1 MPNGDLSPC
10 KRFVAYL
17 VWAGVTK
24 MINAKQTIGE
34 IAGRQPS
41 TVEVF
46 EQLGIQYC
54 CHGEETVEQICGY
67 LGLPVNGVLS
77 ELNRVADATS
87 TRNAPWAD
95 PILEAL
101 MGNLLRTRKVLV
113 QQDLPRIQQ
122 LAHTVSS
129 CHLREHP
136 NAIHLAY
143 LSATLAHEVTTHF
156 TDEAQTLFP
165 KIRELELAYVGS
177 SSTTVHLDSVRKDLA
192 QMTHEHGEVG
202 DLLSRIQDVTEDY
215 NATAT
220 TCSSYR
226 EICEKLKGVDEEIRH
241 EVHLENNVLY
251 DRALQISGALY
262 G

>member
-1 MPNGDLSPC
+1 
-10 KRFVAYL
+10 
-17 VWAGVTK
+17 
-24 MINAKQTIGE
+24 MINAKQTVGE

-41 TVEVF
+41 TIEVF

-54 CHGEETVEQICGY
+54 CHGEETVEATCGY

-77 ELNRVADATS
+77 ELNRVV
-87 TRNAPWAD
+87 NASGTTKVPCAD

-101 MGNLLRTRKVLV
+101 MGNLLRTRKVMV

-136 NAIHLAY
+136 NAMHIVY
-143 LSATLAHEVTTHF
+143 LSATLAHVVTSHF
-156 TDEAQTLFP
+156 TEEAQTLFP

-177 SSTTVHLDSVRKDLA
+177 SSATVHLDSVRKDLA

-215 NATAT
+215 NATAS
-220 TCSSYR
+220 TCTSYR
-226 EICEKLKGVDEEIRH
+226 EICEKLKGLDGEIRQ
-241 EVHLENNVLY
+241 EVHLENNVLF
-251 DRALQISGALY
+251 DRALQISAALH

>member
-1 MPNGDLSPC
+1 
-10 KRFVAYL
+10 
-17 VWAGVTK
+17 
-24 MINAKQTIGE
+24 MINANQTIGE
-34 IAGRQPS
+34 IARRQPL
-41 TVEVF
+41 TIEVF
-46 EQLGIQYC
+46 ERLGIHYC
-54 CHGEETVEQICGY
+54 CSGEETIEVTCKY
-67 LGLPVNGVLS
+67 LGLPVQGVLS
-77 ELNRVADATS
+77 ELNRAA
-87 TRNAPWAD
+87 NANCTTKAPFAD
-95 PILEAL
+95 PILEVL

-136 NAIHLAY
+136 NAMHLAY
-143 LSATLAHEVTTHF
+143 LSSTLAHEVTSHF
-156 TDEAQTLFP
+156 TEEAQTLFP

-192 QMTHEHGEVG
+192 LMTHEHGEVG
-202 DLLSRIQDVTEDY
+202 DLLSRIQDATENY

-226 EICEKLKGVDEEIRH
+226 EICQKLKAVDEEIRQ
-241 EVHLENNVLY
+241 EVHLENNVLF
-251 DRALQISGALY
+251 DRAQQISSALY

>member
-1 MPNGDLSPC
+1 
-10 KRFVAYL
+10 
-17 VWAGVTK
+17 
-24 MINAKQTIGE
+24 MINANQTIGE

-41 TVEVF
+41 TIEVF

-54 CHGEETVEQICGY
+54 CHGEDTVEAICKY
-67 LGLPVNGVLS
+67 LGLPVKRVLS
-77 ELNRVADATS
+77 ELNRVADANS
-87 TRNAPWAD
+87 TTKAPWAD

-101 MGNLLRTRKVLV
+101 MGKLLRTRAVLI

-122 LAHTVSS
+122 LARTVSS

-136 NAIHLAY
+136 NTIHVAR
-143 LSATLAHEVTTHF
+143 LSATLANEVTSHF
-156 TDEAQTLFP
+156 TEETQILFP

-177 SSTTVHLDSVRKDLA
+177 SSATVHLDSVRNDLA
-192 QMTHEHGEVG
+192 HMTHEHGAVG

-215 NATAT
+215 NGTAT
-220 TCSSYR
+220 ECPSYR
-226 EICEKLKGVDEEIRH
+226 EICERLKGLDGEIRQ
-241 EVHLENNVLY
+241 EVHLENNVLF